1 MPRVEGGG
9 EVGGGVSG
17 GREAV
22 PVGEDSRGFDDP
34 FLSFFFLFMPT
45 WPHCEGGF
53 LIGCC
58 LSRDP
63 GTGSLLV
70 GFRLR
75 VAKCEERP

>member
-34 FLSFFFLFMPT
+34 FLSFFFYSCQL
-45 WPHCEGGF
+45 G
-53 LIGCC
+53 LIAKVAF
-58 LSRDP
+58 
-63 GTGSLLV
+63 SL
-70 GFRLR
+70 
-75 VAKCEERP
+75 VAASHVTLALARYWSDFDCG